1 MEQLNINQLLN
12 RNQNEEDLIH
22 FLNHFEEN
30 KHNLL
35 IKRGVYVYGDPGSG
49 KTYFVEKILKQLNYD
64 TIKYDA
70 GDIRNKSVI
79 DTITKKSMN
88 EQTII
93 SMFKKQKK
101 KLAIIMDEIDGMN
114 SGDKGGINSLIKIF

>member
-35 IKRGVYVYGDPGSG
+35 IMFMVIQVLVKL
-49 KTYFVEKILKQLNYD
+49 IL
-64 TIKYDA
+64 
-70 GDIRNKSVI
+70 
-79 DTITKKSMN
+79 
-88 EQTII
+88 
-93 SMFKKQKK
+93 
-101 KLAIIMDEIDGMN
+101 
-114 SGDKGGINSLIKIF
+114 